1 MRAFL
6 LTSLLVIGLAVPALA
21 QTPSGSHSANPA
33 PDESWQGYPGPE
45 APAPPPEALPPPL
58 PPRTPSRRSTQVEAQ
73 IEPPPKPNR
82 VSLFGG
88 QVLEP
93 WKVGATLILG
103 FPLASA
109 RVSMGVLPRL
119 ELGVGVDS
127 LYGIMNEVRGYAR
140 YGLIQGETGHLAFS
154 VEGGRAFFL
163 NAPSQEEFGARYFTG
178 RRNWNLAPGLTG
190 SLLLGVRTRGFL
202 DVRYM
207 VAFDTQ
213 PFQRDPLAGKPDGV
227 QVSGNFLFRAGLEVP
242 FSERTSYVVMVGAN
256 IQGREEDAAFMPA
269 VGIGVVT
276 GW

>member
-1 MRAFL
+1 MRASL

-21 QTPSGSHSANPA
+21 QAPSAPSSVNPA
-33 PDESWQGYPGPE
+33 PDESWQSYPGPE
-45 APAPPPEALPPPL
+45 APAPPPEAPPP
-58 PPRTPSRRSTQVEAQ
+58 RGGARGQRRSTQVEAQ
-73 IEPPPKPNR
+73 AEPPKPNR

-93 WKVGATLILG
+93 GKLGASLILG

-140 YGLIQGETGHLAFS
+140 YGLIEGETAHLAFS
-154 VEGGRAFFL
+154 VEGGHAFFL

-178 RRNWNLAPGLTG
+178 RRNWNVAPGLTG
-190 SLLLGVRTRGFL
+190 SMLLGMRTRGFL

-207 VAFDTQ
+207 FAFDTQ
-213 PFQRDPLAGKPDGV
+213 PFQRDPLGGKPDGV
-227 QVSGNFLFRAGLEVP
+227 QMSGNFVFRAGLEVP

-269 VGIGVVT
+269 VGIGMVT